1 MTEVMNTNS
10 MVVFNTLNKET
21 RTVSAR
27 ELHDRLGVETKF
39 KDWFPR
45 MCEYGF
51 SAENGDFS
59 NPLIFEQVQMEGNRQ
74 VKRQIVDYNVS
85 IDMAK
90 EICMI
95 QRNEAGKMFRRYFI
109 EVEKQWSQVV
119 MSPELGIGNALAKL
133 LSLDVDSEQE
143 KVLTANCTAV
153 VENVRKMVV
162 AHKEETEKL
171 ERQKREAEETIAN
184 QKMAIQTKL
193 VPYCNQLVAKSERL
207 QEENENLIDE
217 VKTAKNDYDGLY
229 NSFVSVEHWMMMKE
243 VSDRLAIKK
252 MGRNNLYKF
261 LQEIHVLDSAN
272 RPYHHYVDM
281 GYFKVADTIKRTG
294 DWVRTY
300 TYPMVSKKGLVFIE
314 KMLRKHGYC

>member
-21 RTVSAR
+21 RTLSAR
-27 ELHDRLGVETKF
+27 ELHNRLGVETRF
-39 KDWFPR
+39 SIWFNR
-45 MCEYGF
+45 MTEYGF
-51 SAENGDFS
+51 SAENGDFLLVVQKRTTNNLK
-59 NPLIFEQVQMEGNRQ
+59 NPWVEIT
-74 VKRQIVDYNVS
+74 DYNIS

-193 VPYCNQLVAKSERL
+193 VPYCNHLVAKSERL
-207 QEENENLIDE
+207 QEENENLSDE
-217 VKTAKNDYDGLY
+217 VNTAKNDYDGLY

>member
-21 RTVSAR
+21 RTLSAR
-27 ELHDRLGVETKF
+27 ELHNRLGVETRF
-39 KDWFPR
+39 SIWFNR
-45 MCEYGF
+45 MTEYGF
-51 SAENGDFS
+51 SAENGDFLLVVQKRTTNNLK
-59 NPLIFEQVQMEGNRQ
+59 NPWVEIT
-74 VKRQIVDYNVS
+74 DYNIS

>member
-1 MTEVMNTNS
+1 
-10 MVVFNTLNKET
+10 
-21 RTVSAR
+21 
-27 ELHDRLGVETKF
+27 
-39 KDWFPR
+39 
-45 MCEYGF
+45 
-51 SAENGDFS
+51 
-59 NPLIFEQVQMEGNRQ
+59 
-74 VKRQIVDYNVS
+74 
-85 IDMAK
+85 
-90 EICMI
+90 MI

-171 ERQKREAEETIAN
+171 EQQKREAEETIAN

-217 VKTAKNDYDGLY
+217 VKIAKNDYDGLY

-314 KMLRKHGYC
+314 KMLRKNGYC

>member
-21 RTVSAR
+21 HTVSAR
-27 ELHDRLGVETKF
+27 ELHDRLGVETRF
-39 KDWFPR
+39 NDWFPR

-51 SAENGDFS
+51 SAENGDFLLITQKRVS
-59 NPLIFEQVQMEGNRQ
+59 NNPKNPWVEIT
-74 VKRQIVDYNVS
+74 DYNIS

-109 EVEKQWSQVV
+109 EVERQWSQVV

>member
-1 MTEVMNTNS
+1 MTEDMNTNS

-21 RTVSAR
+21 HTVSAR

-51 SAENGDFS
+51 SAENGDFLLVAQKRATN
-59 NPLIFEQVQMEGNRQ
+59 NPKNPWVEIT
-74 VKRQIVDYNVS
+74 DYNIS

>member
-27 ELHDRLGVETKF
+27 ELHDRLGVETRF
-39 KDWFPR
+39 NDWFPR

-51 SAENGDFS
+51 SAENGDFLLVTQKRVS
-59 NPLIFEQVQMEGNRQ
+59 NNPKNPLVEIT
-74 VKRQIVDYNVS
+74 DYNIS

-261 LQEIHVLDSAN
+261 LQEIRVLDSAN

>member
-21 RTVSAR
+21 RTLSAR
-27 ELHDRLGVETKF
+27 ELHNRLGVETQF
-39 KDWFPR
+39 SIWFNR
-45 MCEYGF
+45 MIEYGF
-51 SAENGDFS
+51 SAENGDFLLVNQKRLTNNLK
-59 NPLIFEQVQMEGNRQ
+59 NPLVEIT
-74 VKRQIVDYNVS
+74 DYNIS

>member
-27 ELHDRLGVETKF
+27 ELHDRLGVETQF
-39 KDWFPR
+39 SIWFNR
-45 MCEYGF
+45 MTEYGF
-51 SAENGDFS
+51 SAENGDFIAV
-59 NPLIFEQVQMEGNRQ
+59 NQKRLTAQGNETTF
-74 VKRQIVDYNVS
+74 VDYNVS

>member
-21 RTVSAR
+21 HTVSAR
-27 ELHDRLGVETKF
+27 ELHDRLGVETQF
-39 KDWFPR
+39 SIWFNR
-45 MCEYGF
+45 MTEYGF
-51 SAENGDFS
+51 SAENGDFIAV
-59 NPLIFEQVQMEGNRQ
+59 NQKRLTAQGNETTF
-74 VKRQIVDYNVS
+74 VDYNVS

>member
-10 MVVFNTLNKET
+10 IVVFNTLNKET
-21 RTVSAR
+21 HTVSAR
-27 ELHDRLGVETKF
+27 ELHDRLGVETQF
-39 KDWFPR
+39 SIWFNR
-45 MCEYGF
+45 MTEYGF
-51 SAENGDFS
+51 SEENGDFIAV
-59 NPLIFEQVQMEGNRQ
+59 NQKRLTAQGNETTF
-74 VKRQIVDYNVS
+74 VDYNIS

-109 EVEKQWSQVV
+109 EVEKQWSQIV

-272 RPYHHYVDM
+272 RPYHHYVDI

>member
-27 ELHDRLGVETKF
+27 ELHDRLGVGTRF
-39 KDWFPR
+39 DIWFR
-45 MCEYGF
+45 RLVEDCQF
-51 SAENGDFS
+51 SAENGDF
-59 NPLIFEQVQMEGNRQ
+59 IAVDQKRTTAQGNETTF
-74 VKRQIVDYNVS
+74 VDYNIS

-90 EICMI
+90 EICMLC
-95 QRNEAGKMFRRYFI
+95 RNDTGKMFRRYFI

-217 VKTAKNDYDGLY
+217 VKATKNDYDGLY

-261 LQEIHVLDSAN
+261 LQEIRVLDSAN
-272 RPYHHYVDM
+272 RPYRRYIDM

>member
-1 MTEVMNTNS
+1 MTEVMNANS

-21 RTVSAR
+21 HTVSAR
-27 ELHDRLGVETKF
+27 ELHDRLGVETRF
-39 KDWFPR
+39 NDWFPR

-51 SAENGDFS
+51 SAENGDFLLITQKRVS
-59 NPLIFEQVQMEGNRQ
+59 NNPKNPWVEIT
-74 VKRQIVDYNVS
+74 DYNIS

-109 EVEKQWSQVV
+109 EVERQWSQVV

>member
-1 MTEVMNTNS
+1 MTEITNTNS

-27 ELHDRLGVETKF
+27 ELHDRLGVGTRF
-39 KDWFPR
+39 DIWFR
-45 MCEYGF
+45 RLVEDCQF
-51 SAENGDFS
+51 SAENGDF
-59 NPLIFEQVQMEGNRQ
+59 IAVDQKRTTAQGNETTF
-74 VKRQIVDYNVS
+74 VDYNIS

-90 EICMI
+90 EICMLC
-95 QRNEAGKMFRRYFI
+95 RNDTGKMFRRYFI

-217 VKTAKNDYDGLY
+217 VKATKNDYDGLY

-261 LQEIHVLDSAN
+261 LQEIRVLDSAN
-272 RPYHHYVDM
+272 RPYRRYIDM

>member
-27 ELHDRLGVETKF
+27 ELHDRLGVGTRF
-39 KDWFPR
+39 DIWFR
-45 MCEYGF
+45 RLVEDCQF
-51 SAENGDFS
+51 SAENGDF
-59 NPLIFEQVQMEGNRQ
+59 IAVDQKRTTAQGNETTF
-74 VKRQIVDYNVS
+74 VDYNIS

>member
-27 ELHDRLGVETKF
+27 ELHDRLGVGTRF
-39 KDWFPR
+39 DIWFNR
-45 MCEYGF
+45 MTEYGF
-51 SAENGDFS
+51 SAENGDFLLVDQKRTTN
-59 NPLIFEQVQMEGNRQ
+59 NPKNPWVEIT
-74 VKRQIVDYNVS
+74 DYNIS

-171 ERQKREAEETIAN
+171 ERKKREAEETIAN

>member
-1 MTEVMNTNS
+1 MTEIMNANS
-10 MVVFNTLNKET
+10 MVVVNTLNKET

-51 SAENGDFS
+51 SAENGDFLLVAQKRATN
-59 NPLIFEQVQMEGNRQ
+59 NPKNPWVEIT
-74 VKRQIVDYNVS
+74 DYNIS

-90 EICMI
+90 ELCMI

-272 RPYHHYVDM
+272 RPYRRYIDM

>member
-27 ELHDRLGVETKF
+27 ELHDRLGVGTRF
-39 KDWFPR
+39 DIWFNR
-45 MCEYGF
+45 MTEYGF
-51 SAENGDFS
+51 SAENGDFLLVDQKRTTN
-59 NPLIFEQVQMEGNRQ
+59 NPKNPWVEIT
-74 VKRQIVDYNVS
+74 DYNIS
-85 IDMAK
+85 IDIAK

-171 ERQKREAEETIAN
+171 ERKKREAEETIAN

-272 RPYHHYVDM
+272 RPYHHYVDI

>member
-1 MTEVMNTNS
+1 MTEIMNTNS

-27 ELHDRLGVETKF
+27 ELHDRLGVGTRF
-39 KDWFPR
+39 DIWFR
-45 MCEYGF
+45 RLVEDCQF
-51 SAENGDFS
+51 SAENGDF
-59 NPLIFEQVQMEGNRQ
+59 IAVDQKRTTAQGNETTF
-74 VKRQIVDYNVS
+74 VDYNIS

-90 EICMI
+90 EICMLC
-95 QRNEAGKMFRRYFI
+95 RNDTGKMFRRYFI

-171 ERQKREAEETIAN
+171 EQQKREAEETIAN

-217 VKTAKNDYDGLY
+217 VKTTKNDYDGLY

-314 KMLRKHGYC
+314 KMLRKNGYC

>member
-27 ELHDRLGVETKF
+27 ELHDRLGVGTRF
-39 KDWFPR
+39 DVWFNR
-45 MCEYGF
+45 MTEYGF
-51 SAENGDFS
+51 SAENGDFLLVDQKRS
-59 NPLIFEQVQMEGNRQ
+59 TNNPKNPWVEIT
-74 VKRQIVDYNVS
+74 DYDIS
-85 IDMAK
+85 LDMAK

-171 ERQKREAEETIAN
+171 ERKKREAEETIAN

-193 VPYCNQLVAKSERL
+193 VPYCNHLVAKSERL

-272 RPYHHYVDM
+272 RPYRRYIDM

>member
-27 ELHDRLGVETKF
+27 ELHDRLGVGTRF
-39 KDWFPR
+39 NDWFLR

-51 SAENGDFS
+51 SAENGDFIAITQKRVS
-59 NPLIFEQVQMEGNRQ
+59 AQGNE
-74 VKRQIVDYNVS
+74 ITFVDYNIS

>member
-1 MTEVMNTNS
+1 MTEIMNTNS

-27 ELHDRLGVETKF
+27 ELHDKLGVATDF
-39 KDWFPR
+39 SHWFSR
-45 MCEYGF
+45 LVNDCQF
-51 SAENGDFS
+51 SSENGDFLLVRQKCPTN
-59 NPLIFEQVQMEGNRQ
+59 NPKNPWTEIT
-74 VKRQIVDYNVS
+74 DYDITLDV
-85 IDMAK
+85 AK
-90 EICMI
+90 EACMLC
-95 QRNEAGKMFRRYFI
+95 RNDTGKMFRRYFI

-261 LQEIHVLDSAN
+261 LQEIRVLDSAN
-272 RPYHHYVDM
+272 RPYRHYIDM